1 MTKNVILTGA
11 SKGIGRA
18 TAIKLSQLNC
28 NLALISRDKTK
39 LEETKKICENNNI
52 KCNIFTG
59 DLTDVKFL
67 NETSLQII
75 EIFNNKIDVLI
86 NNAGMAIFKNFLDIT
101 YEDLIK
107 QLNLNF
113 VSLFLLT
120 QNVVPSMIKRN
131 EGLII
136 NISSLAGKNG
146 FVEGTA
152 YSATKH
158 AVMGFSKSLMLE
170 LRKYNIKVAAICPG
184 STSTDMILNTSMSPK
199 SIDKIL
205 KPEDVAE
212 TIAFLL
218 SLTSRANVS
227 EIDIRP
233 TNP

>member
-1 MTKNVILTGA
+1 
-11 SKGIGRA
+11 
-18 TAIKLSQLNC
+18 
-28 NLALISRDKTK
+28 
-39 LEETKKICENNNI
+39 
-52 KCNIFTG
+52 
-59 DLTDVKFL
+59 
-67 NETSLQII
+67 
-75 EIFNNKIDVLI
+75 
-86 NNAGMAIFKNFLDIT
+86 MAIFKNFLDIT

-120 QNVVPSMIKRN
+120 QNVVPPMIKRN